1 MKGTSYSSGQPEQSH
16 GASWSQSGRVRPFIV
31 KTKASPSA
39 YRLTTPSGED
49 LEHSWNIDNLRKF
62 FV

>member
-1 MKGTSYSSGQPEQSH
+1 M
-16 GASWSQSGRVRPFIV
+16 
-31 KTKASPSA
+31 KASPSA
-39 YRLTTPSGED
+39 YRLTTQSGED

>member
-1 MKGTSYSSGQPEQSH
+1 MLEPKWEGS
-16 GASWSQSGRVRPFIV
+16 FIV
-31 KTKASPSA
+31 KSKASPSA

-49 LEHSWNIDNLRKF
+49 LDHSWNIDNLHKF

>member
-1 MKGTSYSSGQPEQSH
+1 MVQRDQYQEDGKTE
-16 GASWSQSGRVRPFIV
+16 VIV
-31 KTKASPSA
+31 ELKTKASPSA
-39 YRLTTPSGED
+39 YRLAKPNGED